1 MEWLIP
7 SATWN
12 TLSST
17 KRHAFVISRR
27 SQITKTVQTMGQYL
41 NMNCSS
47 TNKSAATFI
56 NLSITVIVISRMKK
70 KMQYKKVINKH
81 PNKRERHS
89 CSLVM
94 EGCQCSFFFYALNY
108 SVTVFFFFFFSLSFL
123 HTLENIFQKNEL
135 FTYFWLL
142 LWEWFLKYCQL
153 TGTDSAS
160 CRHEDGRGH
169 GGDSSG
175 GGSKKWRKW

>member
-70 KMQYKKVINKH
+70 KMQYKKVINKR

-108 SVTVFFFFFFSLSFL
+108 SVRVFFFSSSLSPFYTHWKTFSRKMSYL
-123 HTLENIFQKNEL
+123 HISGCYSESD
-135 FTYFWLL
+135 
-142 LWEWFLKYCQL
+142 LKIL
-153 TGTDSAS
+153 SIDL
-160 CRHEDGRGH
+160 H
-169 GGDSSG
+169 G
-175 GGSKKWRKW
+175 